1 MRVILLAVAALLSG
15 CASFSYIT
23 ESYGNVTLVEV
34 TTRYDTF
41 RVFDKPTEGKLMIT
55 SSIGSALTTGFTGG
69 LLLNPTATQTPK
81 PIFQEGAEQFLAQ
94 TGRSCRIV
102 DGYLLVN
109 PQWEFKYECEGGPI
123 ATSSITKTN

>member
-1 MRVILLAVAALLSG
+1 MRLIALAISLALTG
-15 CASFSYIT
+15 CASFSYIA
-23 ESYGNVTLVEV
+23 ESYGNISLVEV

-41 RVFDKPTEGKLMIT
+41 RVFDKPAEGKLMIT
-55 SSIGSALTTGFTGG
+55 SSLSSAMASGFAGG

-94 TGRSCRIV
+94 SGRSCRII

-109 PQWEFKYECEGGPI
+109 PQWEFRYECDGAPLI
-123 ATSSITKTN
+123 TSSVR